1 VRGELDG
8 VTPEQRAVVTG
19 PRLDLEPLR
28 VEHAREMAPLLE
40 DPALHTFIGGEPATL
55 TQLQQ
60 RYQRQLIGRSPDG
73 SQLWMNWVL
82 RRRVDGRAVGTVQ
95 ATVSKDQTSRVGLI
109 AEVAWVVAT
118 RYQGQGYAREAA
130 QVMVTWLR
138 EQGVTTVRANIHPG
152 HTASQMVA
160 RAVGLT
166 ETATVVDGETRW
178 EGSWSG
184 TTEMP

>member
-1 VRGELDG
+1 
-8 VTPEQRAVVTG
+8 
-19 PRLDLEPLR
+19 
-28 VEHAREMAPLLE
+28 MAPLLE

-118 RYQGQGYAREAA
+118 RYQGQGYAPEGPPGMGA
-130 QVMVTWLR
+130 WLR
-138 EQGVTTVRANIHPG
+138 EQRGTTLPAKIHPG
-152 HTASQMVA
+152 
-160 RAVGLT
+160 
-166 ETATVVDGETRW
+166 
-178 EGSWSG
+178 
-184 TTEMP
+184 